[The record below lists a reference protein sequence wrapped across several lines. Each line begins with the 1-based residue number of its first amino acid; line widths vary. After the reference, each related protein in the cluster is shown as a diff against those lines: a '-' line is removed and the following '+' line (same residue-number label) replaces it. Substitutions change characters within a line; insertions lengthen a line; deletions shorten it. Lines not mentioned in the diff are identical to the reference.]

1 VDRTAAGIRL
11 TLPGRTQVV
20 ILRVAKRIFLPIAL
34 AFLAYFAWESRD
46 LLVEVV
52 RGARPLTLALSVLV
66 WMLMHALAPLFSTL
80 VFRARNVALSYGTA
94 ARIHV
99 TNLPARYIPG
109 GIWHTVGR
117 IAGFRNMDIGQ
128 RDISIFV
135 FLENLLAVC
144 VAFVIG
150 GSLLAVSRGL
160 DGWGQ
165 IAALSAVGGAIFLLA
180 SPFILSFRIIQ
191 GDDRFPIR
199 SFVAVT
205 IITAITWCVAIPG
218 APAPG
223 RAARNRR
230 YLFVLM
236 GRGVHLD
243 ICAARH
249 RCFRSRRGRLDAW
262 HRHFNERRG
271 AARGI
276 SSCYPGGGC
285 DRICDATLTGT
296 KPGSG
301 YSRLIALTHPCA
313 ARYKYIHVQ
322 KSRSYNREPG

>member
-1 VDRTAAGIRL
+1 
-11 TLPGRTQVV
+11 V

-46 LLVEVV
+46 LLVDVV

-205 IITAITWCVAIPG
+205 IITAITWCVAATAFVIYLSAFPG
-218 APAPG
+218 LPLQAAPLETAG
-223 RAARNRR
+223 T
-230 YLFVLM
+230 YLFSWGVGFISIFAPQGIGVFEVVAADLM
-236 GRGVHLD
+236 RG
-243 ICAARH
+243 
-249 RCFRSRRGRLDAW
+249 
-262 HRHFNERRG
+262 
-271 AARGI
+271 
-276 SSCYPGGGC
+276 
-285 DRICDATLTGT
+285 TGT
-296 KPGSG
+296 LMSVAALLAGF
-301 YSRLIALTHPCA
+301 RLVILAADAIAFVTLHLLA
-313 ARYKYIHVQ
+313 Q
-322 KSRSYNREPG
+322 NRDQAIRG